1 MKKLT
6 ITNYNFSFEL
16 VTMINI
22 IGKSSSGKTTLLKY
36 LINKIPNNYI
46 FIDDQNINNYNSLF
60 LKQNIASVFFDTP
73 FNTEYVSEELI
84 YYQQKVSLDNEE
96 CYKRLKDLI
105 NFFQIEEFEEAKIS
119 LLNIYEKMF
128 IKILSLLILRPK
140 ILGIDNLFSYLD
152 YEQRKKIIN
161 YAKKYKISILNVTT
175 DNEDLLLGTHIV
187 VLKDHLVIMY
197 DKTQNILKNEDL
209 LKEVGISYPF
219 IYELSSGL
227 IYYGLIDKKYL
238 DQDKLIGDLWK

>member
-1 MKKLT
+1 MKKIT
-6 ITNYNFSFEL
+6 ITNYNFSIEL
-16 VTMINI
+16 TTMTNI

-60 LKQNIASVFFDTP
+60 LKQNIAAVFFDTP

-84 YYQQKVSLDNEE
+84 YYQQKANFNNEE
-96 CYKRLKDLI
+96 CYSRLKDLI
-105 NFFQIEEFEEAKIS
+105 SFFQIEELEEAKIS
-119 LLNIYEKMF
+119 LLNIYEKIF

-175 DNEDLLLGTHIV
+175 DNEDLLLGSHIV
-187 VLKDHLVIMY
+187 VLKDYLVIRY
-197 DKTQNILKNEDL
+197 DKTQNILKSEEL

-238 DQDKLIGDLWK
+238 DEDKLIGDLWK